1 MKNTPIVFATRDK
14 KPAISSTTHNRV
26 LDADDCDDRLRAD
39 AADTPSSNTKLISQ
53 EDLELWILR
62 RRQFREADEPIAVAL
77 SRGAKIEPGVHTAEL
92 LPVRNEDGSVHF
104 KLMVR

>member
-1 MKNTPIVFATRDK
+1 V
-14 KPAISSTTHNRV
+14 
-26 LDADDCDDRLRAD
+26 
-39 AADTPSSNTKLISQ
+39 
-53 EDLELWILR
+53 
-62 RRQFREADEPIAVAL
+62 IAVAL